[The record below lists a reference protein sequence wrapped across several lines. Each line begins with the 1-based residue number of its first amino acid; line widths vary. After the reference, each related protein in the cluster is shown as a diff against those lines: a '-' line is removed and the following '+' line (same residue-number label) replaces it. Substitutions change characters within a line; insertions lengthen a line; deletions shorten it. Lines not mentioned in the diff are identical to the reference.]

1 MPYVS
6 DDDSSSYDS
15 DESCSSE
22 EDDKL
27 GMLGH
32 FMKKEDEKKKSVTDF
47 EAFGAGDDGTVVQ
60 KMNTLLALRAQLG
73 MDDDQSFMAE
83 QERKNAEKK
92 KLDNMSAQDRLKYSE
107 NKAGDAMEKAA

>member
-47 EAFGAGDDGTVVQ
+47 EAFGAGDEGTVVQ

-92 KLDNMSAQDRLKYSE
+92 MFQE
-107 NKAGDAMEKAA
+107 NVPEKCSGMIRMFQENVPGK